1 MENIFFSK
9 SLILEVLTLQL
20 SCISKIWSFNY
31 QSQAQ

>member
-20 SCISKIWSFNY
+20 SYLPKIWSFNY